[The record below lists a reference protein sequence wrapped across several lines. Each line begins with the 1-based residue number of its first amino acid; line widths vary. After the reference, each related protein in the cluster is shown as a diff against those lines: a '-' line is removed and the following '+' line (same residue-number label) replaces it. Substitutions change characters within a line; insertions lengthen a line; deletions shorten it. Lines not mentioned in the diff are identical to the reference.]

1 MLKNLGKKE
10 KIELTITGIG
20 VVFLIFLVFANVQ
33 KVQAKRR
40 SMVKTG
46 ETVTSSLSAPI
57 SFETAE
63 IEESAIKEG
72 WGRDP
77 FFLGNVSRDDI
88 ELDGMVLNGIVWDE
102 DSQYA
107 IVNGEVIKVGDK
119 LGDKKIVEIN
129 KDSVVL
135 EQDGNRHTLTLPSA
149 F

>member
-1 MLKNLGKKE
+1 MLKNSGKKE

-20 VVFLIFLVFANVQ
+20 VVFLIFMVITNVQ

-40 SMVKTG
+40 SMAKAG
-46 ETVTSSLSAPI
+46 ETVISSLSAPI

-63 IEESAIKEG
+63 IKESAIKED

-77 FFLGNVSRDDI
+77 FFLGTVSRDDI

-102 DSQYA
+102 ANPYA
-107 IVNGEVIKVGDK
+107 IVNSEVVKVGDK
-119 LGDKKIVEIN
+119 LGNMKIVEIT

-135 EQDGNRHTLTLPSA
+135 EQDGNRHTLTLPNLI
-149 F
+149 